1 MNFLFFFLKKKRKA
15 LALVKGDGRGMKRK
29 SHVLGDHGRDQQ
41 GESRESHIGDLFK
54 FPDRV

>member
-1 MNFLFFFLKKKRKA
+1 MNFLFSLKKKRKA
-15 LALVKGDGRGMKRK
+15 LALVKGDGRGRKGK